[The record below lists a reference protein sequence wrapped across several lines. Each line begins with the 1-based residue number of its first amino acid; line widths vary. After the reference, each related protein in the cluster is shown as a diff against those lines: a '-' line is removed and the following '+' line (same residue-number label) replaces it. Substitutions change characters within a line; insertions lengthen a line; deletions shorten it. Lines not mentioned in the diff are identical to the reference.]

1 VQQLEPAADACWRVD
16 GDVFDAVLL
25 ACSAHEAARLAQPVS
40 ASWAQTAAAFDYE
53 PIVTV
58 YLRSPGAR
66 LPSPMVALHAGPDAP
81 AQFAFDLGAL
91 DRSGARDGLFAF
103 VVSGAKAW
111 VEAGLDATAQA
122 TLRQAQSAFDLISW
136 QPLRTIAERRATFL
150 CTPGLARPPTH
161 IAPALAAAGD
171 YLDGPYPATL
181 EGAVRSALKAL
192 DALGLRTR

>member
-1 VQQLEPAADACWRVD
+1 V
-16 GDVFDAVLL
+16 
-25 ACSAHEAARLAQPVS
+25 QPV
-40 ASWAQTAAAFDYE
+40 AAPWAQTAAAFDYE

-58 YLRSPGAR
+58 YLQCAGAR

-122 TLRQAQSAFDLISW
+122 TLRQAKAAFGSIAW
-136 QPLRTIAERRATFL
+136 QALRTLAERRATFL

-161 IAPALAAAGD
+161 IAPGLAAAGD
-171 YLDGPYPATL
+171 YIDGPYPATL

-192 DALGLRTR
+192 DRLGLRSP